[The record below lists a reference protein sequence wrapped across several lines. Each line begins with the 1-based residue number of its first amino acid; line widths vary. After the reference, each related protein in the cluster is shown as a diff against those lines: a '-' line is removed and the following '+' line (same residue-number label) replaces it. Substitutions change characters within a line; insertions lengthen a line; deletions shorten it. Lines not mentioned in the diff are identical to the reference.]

1 MQLSAALTL
10 GLLALLTP
18 ASATRLRL
26 VPPAVP
32 LPPAATARISNSTG
46 NFVFTQLLDHDLPHG
61 DTFGQ
66 HVWWNSEHWGGPG
79 SPIILFTPGETAA
92 DEYEGYLTNATLTGK
107 FAQEVNGAVVM
118 VEHRY
123 WGESSPYA
131 DLTGHNLKQLTLRNS
146 IADFVRIAATAQ
158 LPFDPSHKSDAAHA
172 PWIMMG
178 GSYAGS
184 LSAWTESVSPGT
196 FWAYHSSSAPVE
208 AIDDYW
214 QYFVPV
220 EKAMPRNCSSDVSKA
235 VEYIDKV
242 FAKGSQKEQV
252 ALKEKFGLGKL
263 RNDDFSSVLEYGPS
277 QEQSNTFYTPQPLT
291 IFCDYV
297 EGTHSNSTGASTNG
311 VAGVG
316 VAKALEGYA
325 QWVKQVYLPESCQ
338 VYGYEDPA
346 SIECYDTYNPDNK
359 LFTDHTVGNAIDRQW
374 QWMLCN
380 EPFGWWQGGA
390 PKNHK
395 TIVSRNI
402 NTAYWQRQCEL
413 FFPPSQGSPN
423 SAFGRTV
430 DVPNHYTSGW
440 TPRKSK
446 RLLYV
451 NGELD
456 PWRTAGVS
464 SEFRPGGPLTSTEEI
479 PVIIIPGGFHCSD
492 LILKNYIDPGVK
504 KVVDKEIEILKG
516 WVGEWYEGKPGRGAK
531 RGVEGWEGR
540 V

>member
-1 MQLSAALTL
+1 MHLPAVLSLA
-10 GLLALLTP
+10 LLAILTP
-18 ASATRLRL
+18 ASAVRPRL
-26 VPPAVP
+26 VPPTVP
-32 LPPAATARISNSTG
+32 LPPAAAARISNSTG
-46 NFVFTQLLDHDLPHG
+46 NFTFKQLLDHDLPLLG
-61 DTFGQ
+61 TFGQ
-66 HVWWNSEHWGGPG
+66 RVWWNSEHWAGPG

-92 DEYEGYLTNATLTGK
+92 DGYGGYLTNTTLTGK
-107 FAQEVNGAVVM
+107 MAQELKGAVVM

-123 WGESSPYA
+123 WGDSSPYA
-131 DLTGHNLKQLTLRNS
+131 DLTGHNLKHLTLRNS

-158 LPFDPSHKSDAAHA
+158 LPFDPTHSSDAAHA

-184 LSAWTESVSPGT
+184 LSAWTESTSPGT

-220 EKAMPRNCSSDVSKA
+220 EKAMPRNCSSDVSKV

-242 FAKGSQKEQV
+242 FAKGSKKEQV
-252 ALKEKFGLGKL
+252 ALKQKFGLGKL
-263 RNDDFSSVLEYGPS
+263 RNDDFSGVLEYGPW
-277 QEQSNTFYTPQPLT
+277 QEQSNNFYNPHPLT
-291 IFCDYV
+291 VFCDHV
-297 EGTHSNSTGASTNG
+297 EGVQAGAPNKPDIN
-311 VAGVG
+311 GVG

-325 QWVKQVYLPESCQ
+325 KWVKEVFLPESCQ
-338 VYGYEDPA
+338 IFGYKDPM
-346 SIECYDTYNPDNK
+346 SIECYDTYNPQNK
-359 LFTDHTVGNAIDRQW
+359 LFTDRTVRNAIDRQW

-380 EPFGWWQGGA
+380 EPFGWWQDGA
-390 PKNHK
+390 PKGQK

-402 NTAYWQRQCEL
+402 NAAYWQRQCAL
-413 FFPPSQGSPN
+413 FFPASQGAPN

-430 DVPNHYTSGW
+430 DYVNRYTDGW
-440 TPRKSK
+440 SPRKSK

-464 SEFRPGGPLTSTEEI
+464 SEFRPGGALKSTKEV
-479 PVIIIPGGFHCSD
+479 PVEMIPGGFHCSD

-504 KVVDKEIEILKG
+504 KVVDREVEIIKG
-516 WVGEWYEGKPGRGAK
+516 WVGEWYEGKPGKGAK
-531 RGVEGWEGR
+531 RGKHGWEKR
-540 V
+540 L